1 MASYFRSIGAKIFG
15 VAVGLLVLM
24 VLASLVSSSLARDVH
39 RELRTLS
46 HALFPLTTTL
56 ADLHGELQDTRLEV
70 SARQRG
76 AAGEADCRRLVAEH
90 GAEANRLIARA
101 RSLRGRG
108 AELAELERNKVEL
121 ARLDVLI
128 SDIAAAHDRAEPLLL
143 RLCGVSEGSAL
154 EDRLDAQAED
164 RADELLAKV
173 NAVKREVAGF
183 VTEGSEIVE
192 RNQKLSLQANLGLIG
207 ASALLGI
214 MLAWLVARSL
224 TRPIVRLRAG
234 AQAVEAG
241 RLDQEVPVTSAD
253 EIGDVTRAFNTMIA
267 GLRAKEQIKET
278 FGQYVDPRV
287 VAELVEEG
295 RAERISAGAK
305 QTATVY
311 FSDLAGFTSVAER
324 LQPGAVVA
332 LMNAYFSEMSGPIRD
347 RGGLIDKYIGDGIMA
362 FWAPPFSDPETQ
374 AADACA
380 AALEQFERLAAFRAR
395 VPEILGLRRDTP
407 RIDMRI
413 GLSTGDVVIGSIGS
427 DIARSFTVMGDTVN
441 FGSRLEG
448 ANKVYGTHILIDGDT
463 RRAAGA
469 AIETREVDRV
479 AVMGREEP
487 VTVHEL
493 AALGGTLSAER
504 QALFELYAKGLEHY
518 RKGEWASAEK
528 LFAKALALVQGDG
541 PSTIMLE
548 RTRAFRQTPPVDW
561 DGAWRLTSK

>member
-24 VLASLVSSSLARDVH
+24 VVASLVSGHLAREVH
-39 RELRTLS
+39 RQLRTLNHS
-46 HALFPLTTTL
+46 LHPLTMTL
-56 ADLHGELQDTRLEV
+56 ADLHSELQASRLEV
-70 SARQRG
+70 SAR
-76 AAGEADCRRLVAEH
+76 AAGQEGEAECVRAVARH
-90 GAEANRLIARA
+90 SGKGDQLINEARA
-101 RSLRGRG
+101 LRARG
-108 AELAELERNKVEL
+108 AELAVLERNKVEL

-128 SDIAAAHDRAEPLLL
+128 ADIDATHARVDPLLR
-143 RLCGVSEGSAL
+143 RLCSAQKGSPL
-154 EDRLDAQAED
+154 EQRLDAEAEE
-164 RADELLAKV
+164 RSDELLAKV
-173 NAVKREVAGF
+173 QTVKRDIAAF
-183 VTEGSEIVE
+183 VTQGAEIVE
-192 RNQKLSLQANLGLIG
+192 GNQKLALQANLGLIG
-207 ASALLGI
+207 VSALVGL

-224 TRPIVRLRAG
+224 TRPIVRLQAG
-234 AQAVEAG
+234 AHAVEAG
-241 RLDQEVPVTSAD
+241 RLDAEVPITSAD

-295 RAERISAGAK
+295 RAERVSAGAK

-347 RGGLIDKYIGDGIMA
+347 KGGLIDKYIGDGIMA
-362 FWAPPFSDPETQ
+362 FWAPPFSDPDTQ

-380 AALEQFERLAAFRAR
+380 AALEQMARLEIFKTR
-395 VPEILGLRRDTP
+395 VPDILGLRRDAP
-407 RIDMRI
+407 KIDMRI

-448 ANKVYGTHILIDGDT
+448 ANKAFGTRILIDGDT
-463 RRAAGA
+463 RRAAGG
-469 AIETREVDRV
+469 AIEAREVDRV
-479 AVMGREEP
+479 AVVGREEP
-487 VTVHEL
+487 VTVFEL
-493 AALGGTLSAER
+493 AAMAGELPAAQ
-504 QALFELYAKGLEHY
+504 QALFELYAKALEHY

-528 LFAKALALVQGDG
+528 LFVKALAAVPGDG
-541 PSTIMLE
+541 PSAVMLE
-548 RTRAFRQTPPVDW
+548 RTRMFRQSPPADW
-561 DGAWRLTSK
+561 DGTWRLASK